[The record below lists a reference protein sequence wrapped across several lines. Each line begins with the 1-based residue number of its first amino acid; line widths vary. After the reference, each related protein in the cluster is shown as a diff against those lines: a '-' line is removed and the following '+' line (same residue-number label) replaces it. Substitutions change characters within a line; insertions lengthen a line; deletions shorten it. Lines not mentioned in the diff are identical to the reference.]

1 MAKCLVFNIFFIFG
15 GTNLNPKNMNK
26 VQLAAALFFFAF
38 TSCKKDYTC
47 ECTTTSPA
55 GTTVGTTN
63 LGKMTKKN
71 AETKCNETDASYTYL
86 GKPFTVE
93 CSVK

>member
-1 MAKCLVFNIFFIFG
+1 MKKAL
-15 GTNLNPKNMNK
+15 
-26 VQLAAALFFFAF
+26 LATTLLSIVL

-55 GTTVGTTN
+55 GTTIGTTN

-86 GKPFTVE
+86 GNQFTVE